1 MHLPGLG
8 PGANNRP
15 DTGLLSR
22 RGTAMSSSRKKI
34 TVVGAGQVGSTVAQ
48 LTAYKNLGDV
58 VIIDIVEGV
67 PQGKALDLQESSCLQ
82 VFDSVVTGTN
92 DYKDTANSDIVVIT
106 AGLPRKPGMSRE
118 DLLATNAKIVQ
129 SVTENIMEHSHDP
142 IVIVVSNPLDAM
154 VYMAKKTSNLP
165 KNKIIGMAGV
175 LDSARLRT
183 FVSLELG
190 CSLVDVDAM
199 VLGGHGDSMVPLP
212 RYTSVSGISIT
223 ELMTLEQ
230 IERVVERTRK
240 GGAEI
245 VSLLKTGSAFYAP
258 GASVVKMIEAIL
270 QDKRRILP
278 CTAYLEGEYGW
289 SGIFFGVP
297 VMMGVHGIEKVIEL
311 NMTNEEQAALNKS
324 AEDVKKTC
332 GEIDE
337 ILKNGS

>member
-1 MHLPGLG
+1 
-8 PGANNRP
+8 
-15 DTGLLSR
+15 
-22 RGTAMSSSRKKI
+22 MSSSRKKI

-129 SVTENIMEHSHDP
+129 SVTENIMEHSRDP
-142 IVIVVSNPLDAM
+142 IIIVVSNPLDAM

-223 ELMTLEQ
+223 ELMTPEQ

-297 VMMGVHGIEKVIEL
+297 VMMGVHGIEKIIEL
-311 NMTNEEQAALNKS
+311 NMTDEEQTALNKS

-337 ILKNGS
+337 ILKNRS

>member
-1 MHLPGLG
+1 
-8 PGANNRP
+8 
-15 DTGLLSR
+15 
-22 RGTAMSSSRKKI
+22 MSSARKKI
-34 TVVGAGQVGSTVAQ
+34 TVVGAGQVGATVAQ

-82 VFDSVVTGTN
+82 VFDSLVTGTN

-129 SVTENIMEHSHDP
+129 SVTEQIMKHSRDP
-142 IVIVVSNPLDAM
+142 IIIVVSNPLDAM
-154 VYMAKKTSNLP
+154 VYMAKKTSSLP

-175 LDSARLRT
+175 LDSARLQT

-223 ELMTLEQ
+223 ELMTSEQ

-258 GASVVKMIEAIL
+258 GASVVKMVEAIL

-289 SGIFFGVP
+289 SQIFFGVP

-311 NMTNEEQAALNKS
+311 KLTDEEKVSLDKS
-324 AEDVKKTC
+324 AQDVKKTC
-332 GEIDE
+332 EEIDAIIANSNE
-337 ILKNGS
+337 

>member
-1 MHLPGLG
+1 
-8 PGANNRP
+8 
-15 DTGLLSR
+15 
-22 RGTAMSSSRKKI
+22 MSSARKKI
-34 TVVGAGQVGSTVAQ
+34 TVVGAGQVGATVAQ

-82 VFDSVVTGTN
+82 VFDSLVTGTN

-118 DLLATNAKIVQ
+118 DLLAINAKIVR
-129 SVTENIMEHSHDP
+129 SVTEQIMEHSRSP
-142 IVIVVSNPLDAM
+142 IIIVVSNPLDAM
-154 VYMAKKTSNLP
+154 VYMAKKAGNLP

-212 RYTSVSGISIT
+212 RYTTVSGISIT
-223 ELMTLEQ
+223 ELMTEEQ

-270 QDKRRILP
+270 LDKRRILP

-297 VMMGVHGIEKVIEL
+297 VMMGIHGIEKVIEL
-311 NMTNEEQAALNKS
+311 KMTEEEKAALDNS
-324 AEDVKKTC
+324 AKEVKKTC
-332 GEIDE
+332 DEIDE
-337 ILKNGS
+337 ILKEDS

>member
-1 MHLPGLG
+1 
-8 PGANNRP
+8 
-15 DTGLLSR
+15 
-22 RGTAMSSSRKKI
+22 MSSARKKI
-34 TVVGAGQVGSTVAQ
+34 TVVGAGQVGATVAQ
-48 LTAYKNLGDV
+48 LAAYKNLGDV
-58 VIIDIVEGV
+58 VIIDIAEGL

-82 VFDSVVTGTN
+82 VFDSLVTGTN

-129 SVTENIMEHSHDP
+129 SVTEQIMEHSRDP

-154 VYMAKKTSNLP
+154 VYMAKKAGNLP

-223 ELMTLEQ
+223 ELMSQEQ
-230 IERVVERTRK
+230 IDRVVERTRK

-245 VSLLKTGSAFYAP
+245 VGLLKTGSAFYAP

-278 CTAYLEGEYGW
+278 CTAFLEGEYGW

-297 VMMGVHGIEKVIEL
+297 VMMGIHGIEKVIEL
-311 NMTNEEQAALNKS
+311 KMTDEEQAALDVS
-324 AEDVKKTC
+324 AQDVKKTC
-332 GEIDE
+332 DEIDA

>member
-1 MHLPGLG
+1 
-8 PGANNRP
+8 
-15 DTGLLSR
+15 
-22 RGTAMSSSRKKI
+22 MSSARKKI

-82 VFDSVVTGTN
+82 DFDSLVTGTN

-129 SVTENIMEHSHDP
+129 SVTENIMEHSPDP

-223 ELMTLEQ
+223 ELMTPEQ

-297 VMMGVHGIEKVIEL
+297 VMMGVHGIEKIIEL
-311 NMTNEEQAALNKS
+311 NMTDEEQAALNKS

-332 GEIDE
+332 SEIDE

>member
-1 MHLPGLG
+1 
-8 PGANNRP
+8 
-15 DTGLLSR
+15 
-22 RGTAMSSSRKKI
+22 MSSTRKKI

-58 VIIDIVEGV
+58 VIIDIIEGV

-82 VFDSVVTGTN
+82 VFDSLVTGTN
-92 DYKDTANSDIVVIT
+92 DYKETANSDVVVIT

-129 SVTENIMEHSHDP
+129 SVTEKVMEHSNAP
-142 IVIVVSNPLDAM
+142 IIIVVSNPLDAM
-154 VYMAKKTSNLP
+154 VYMAKQTSNLP

-223 ELMTLEQ
+223 ELMTKEQ
-230 IERVVERTRK
+230 IDRVVERTRK

-258 GASVVKMIEAIL
+258 GSSVVKMIEAIL

-297 VMMGVHGIEKVIEL
+297 VMMGINGIEKIIEL
-311 NMTNEEQAALNKS
+311 KMTDEEKAALDKS
-324 AEDVKKTC
+324 AQDVKKTC
-332 GEIDE
+332 EAIDA
-337 ILKNGS
+337 ILATSN

>member
-1 MHLPGLG
+1 
-8 PGANNRP
+8 
-15 DTGLLSR
+15 
-22 RGTAMSSSRKKI
+22 MSCTRKKI

-58 VIIDIVEGV
+58 VIIDIIEGV

-82 VFDSVVTGTN
+82 VFDSLVTGTN
-92 DYKDTANSDIVVIT
+92 DYKETANSDVVVIT

-129 SVTENIMEHSHDP
+129 SVTEKVMEHSHDP
-142 IVIVVSNPLDAM
+142 IIIVVSNPLDAM

-223 ELMTLEQ
+223 ELMTKEQ
-230 IERVVERTRK
+230 IDRVVERTRK

-258 GASVVKMIEAIL
+258 GSSVVKMIEAIL

-297 VMMGVHGIEKVIEL
+297 VMMGINGIEKIIEL
-311 NMTNEEQAALNKS
+311 KMTDEEKVALDKS
-324 AEDVKKTC
+324 AQDVKKTC
-332 GEIDE
+332 DEIDA
-337 ILKNGS
+337 ILATSN

>member
-1 MHLPGLG
+1 MPS
-8 PGANNRP
+8 P
-15 DTGLLSR
+15 
-22 RGTAMSSSRKKI
+22 RKKI

-48 LTAYKNLGDV
+48 LTAYRNLGDI
-58 VIIDIVEGV
+58 VIIDIIDGI

-82 VFDSVVTGTN
+82 AFDSLVTGTN

-106 AGLPRKPGMSRE
+106 AGLPRKPGMSRD

-129 SVTENIMEHSHDP
+129 SVTEQIMQHSRSP
-142 IVIVVSNPLDAM
+142 IIIVVSNPLDAM
-154 VYMAKKTSNLP
+154 VYMTKKTSNLP

-212 RYTSVSGISIT
+212 RYTSVSGIPIT
-223 ELMTLEQ
+223 ELMTQEQ
-230 IERVVERTRK
+230 IDRVIERTRK

-245 VSLLKTGSAFYAP
+245 VQLIKTSSAFYAP
-258 GASVVKMIEAIL
+258 GASVVKMIEVIL
-270 QDKRRILP
+270 QDKRSILP

-289 SGIFFGVP
+289 NKIFFGVP
-297 VMMGVHGIEKVIEL
+297 VMMGSQGIEKIIEL
-311 NMTNEEQAALNKS
+311 KMNDEEKAALDAS
-324 AEDVKKTC
+324 AREVKKTC
-332 GEIDE
+332 NEIDAM
-337 ILKNGS
+337 LAQSN

>member
-1 MHLPGLG
+1 
-8 PGANNRP
+8 
-15 DTGLLSR
+15 
-22 RGTAMSSSRKKI
+22 MSSARKKI

-82 VFDSVVTGTN
+82 VFDSLVTGTN

-129 SVTENIMEHSHDP
+129 SVTEQIMKHSRDP
-142 IVIVVSNPLDAM
+142 IIIVVSNPLDAM
-154 VYMAKKTSNLP
+154 VYMAKKTSKLP

-175 LDSARLRT
+175 LDSARLQT

-190 CSLVDVDAM
+190 CSLIDVDAM

-223 ELMTLEQ
+223 ELMTSEQ

-258 GASVVKMIEAIL
+258 GASVVKMVEAIL

-289 SGIFFGVP
+289 NGIFFGVP

-311 NMTNEEQAALNKS
+311 ELMDEEKVALDKS
-324 AEDVKKTC
+324 AQDVKKTC
-332 GEIDE
+332 EEIDAIIAKSKE
-337 ILKNGS
+337 

>member
-1 MHLPGLG
+1 
-8 PGANNRP
+8 
-15 DTGLLSR
+15 
-22 RGTAMSSSRKKI
+22 MSSARKKI

-82 VFDSVVTGTN
+82 DFDSLVTGTN

-129 SVTENIMEHSHDP
+129 SVTENIMEHSPDP

-165 KNKIIGMAGV
+165 KNQIIGMAGV

-223 ELMTLEQ
+223 ELMSPEQ
-230 IERVVERTRK
+230 IERVVKRTRA

-297 VMMGVHGIEKVIEL
+297 VMMGIHGIEKIIEL
-311 NMTNEEQAALNKS
+311 NMTDEEQAALNNS
-324 AEDVKKTC
+324 AEEVKKTC
-332 GEIDE
+332 SEIDE
-337 ILKNGS
+337 ILKN

>member
-1 MHLPGLG
+1 
-8 PGANNRP
+8 
-15 DTGLLSR
+15 
-22 RGTAMSSSRKKI
+22 MSSPRKKI
-34 TVVGAGQVGSTVAQ
+34 TIVGAGQVGSTVAQ

-82 VFDSVVTGTN
+82 VFDSLVTGTN

-129 SVTENIMEHSHDP
+129 SVTKQIMEHSSDP

-154 VYMAKKTSNLP
+154 VYMAKKTGNLP

-212 RYTSVSGISIT
+212 RYTTVSGIAIT
-223 ELMTLEQ
+223 ELMNQEQ
-230 IERVVERTRK
+230 IDRVVERTRK

-245 VSLLKTGSAFYAP
+245 VALLKTGSAFYAP

-297 VMMGVHGIEKVIEL
+297 VMMGINGIEKVIEL
-311 NMTNEEQAALNKS
+311 EMKDEEKVALDKS
-324 AEDVKKTC
+324 AQDVKKTC
-332 GEIDE
+332 DEIDAIIE
-337 ILKNGS
+337 AGSS

>member
-1 MHLPGLG
+1 
-8 PGANNRP
+8 
-15 DTGLLSR
+15 
-22 RGTAMSSSRKKI
+22 MSSARKKI

-82 VFDSVVTGTN
+82 VFDSLVTGTN
-92 DYKDTANSDIVVIT
+92 DYKDTAHSDIVVIT
-106 AGLPRKPGMSRE
+106 AGLPRRPGMSRE

-129 SVTENIMEHSHDP
+129 SVTEQIMKHSHDP
-142 IVIVVSNPLDAM
+142 IIIVVSNPLDAM

-175 LDSARLRT
+175 LDSARLQT

-190 CSLVDVDAM
+190 CSLIDVDAM

-223 ELMTLEQ
+223 ELMTSEQ

-258 GASVVKMIEAIL
+258 GASVVKMVEAIL

-311 NMTNEEQAALNKS
+311 ELMDEEKVALDKS
-324 AEDVKKTC
+324 AQDVKKTC
-332 GEIDE
+332 EEIDAIIANSNE
-337 ILKNGS
+337 

>member
-1 MHLPGLG
+1 MGR
-8 PGANNRP
+8 A
-15 DTGLLSR
+15 
-22 RGTAMSSSRKKI
+22 KI
-34 TVVGAGQVGSTVAQ
+34 TIIGAGNVGAT
-48 LTAYKNLGDV
+48 TAHWCAAAELGDIV
-58 VIIDIVEGV
+58 LLDI
-67 PQGKALDLQESSCLQ
+67 PQAGDMPKGKALDLMEASP
-82 VFDSVVTGTN
+82 VMGFDCNILGTS
-92 DYKDTANSDIVVIT
+92 DYGDTTDSDVVVIT
-106 AGLPRKPGMSRE
+106 AGIPRKPGMSRE

-129 SVTENIMEHSHDP
+129 SVTEQIMKHSRDP
-142 IVIVVSNPLDAM
+142 IIIVVSNPLDAM

-175 LDSARLRT
+175 LDSARLQT

-223 ELMTLEQ
+223 ELMTSEQ

-258 GASVVKMIEAIL
+258 GASVVKMVEAIL

-289 SGIFFGVP
+289 NGIFFGVP

-311 NMTNEEQAALNKS
+311 ELMDEEKVALDKS
-324 AEDVKKTC
+324 AQDVKKTC
-332 GEIDE
+332 EEIDAIIAKSKE
-337 ILKNGS
+337 